1 MFVSKCNLCNYAD
14 DNTLYSTAK
23 DLNRIRKNL
32 EMDFMILYQWFHEN
46 HMALTPGKC
55 HYMVIGNRD
64 LSHDI
69 MLKNNKITSTNEE

>member
-32 EMDFMILYQWFHEN
+32 EMDFMILYQRFHEN
-46 HMALTPGKC
+46 HMTLTPGKC